1 MTNSTPQASAEI
13 RERLEALIA
22 EQTDLLAEYPEALRQ
37 EALKAQAM
45 IVEGWQQVEEGVA
58 LWEKCQQ
65 QAAEESLKAYSGGP
79 FSSHTLSNIKR
90 KMAAIGTSTTAF
102 RPEMLAVSGLN
113 EWLDDVASTT
123 SVES

>member
-1 MTNSTPQASAEI
+1 MTNSTSQTSAKI
-13 RERLEALIA
+13 CERLDALTA
-22 EQTDLLAEYPEALRQ
+22 EQTELLEAYPEVLKQ

-45 IVEGWQQVEEGVA
+45 IVEGWQKVEEGVA

-65 QAAEESLKAYSGGP
+65 QVGEESRQIYGSGP
-79 FSSHTLSNIKR
+79 FSSHALSNIKR
-90 KMAAIGTSTTAF
+90 RMAAIGTSSTTF
-102 RPEMLAVSGLN
+102 RPEVMAVSGLN